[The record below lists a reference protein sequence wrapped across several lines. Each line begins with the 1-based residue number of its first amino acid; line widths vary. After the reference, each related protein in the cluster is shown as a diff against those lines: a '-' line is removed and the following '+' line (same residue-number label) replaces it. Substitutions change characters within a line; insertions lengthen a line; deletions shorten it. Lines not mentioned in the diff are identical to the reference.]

1 MRKPPPA
8 IATSD
13 ERNITPSL
21 QPTNGEDEST
31 LSNVTALLESLSETD
46 RHPNG
51 KAIEAKQAATP
62 APRPKTGVVVS
73 AGKMQKTVKFF
84 STPTNYLVHDP
95 NSSTNEGDIVSLT
108 PLRTSKHVHH
118 VISAIIAPFGKPVE
132 ERPPVPTAGEREKA
146 YRVKR
151 TKKFQRKKLRTLA
164 ANSGDQG
171 RKEWAQ
177 ATLKRLGLDLA
188 EASVAKGREKGGLRG
203 RNKGQIP
210 PKGVLPSGK
219 KVAGKTN
226 ERAQSDKPLRRK
238 AAGSINRAGG

>member
-1 MRKPPPA
+1 MRKP
-8 IATSD
+8 TD
-13 ERNITPSL
+13 
-21 QPTNGEDEST
+21 GEDEST

-62 APRPKTGVVVS
+62 AQRPKTGVVVS
-73 AGKMQKTVKFF
+73 AGKMQKTVKVRVPGETWNKHIRKFF

-108 PLRTSKHVHH
+108 SLRTSKHVHY

-132 ERPPVPTAGEREKA
+132 ERPPVPTAEEREKA

-188 EASVAKGREKGGLRG
+188 ETSAAAKGREKGGLRG

-210 PKGVLPSGK
+210 PKGVLPGGK

-226 ERAQSDKPLRRK
+226 ERVPSDKPLRRK
-238 AAGSINRAGG
+238 AADSTNKAVG